1 MKKTFIRLD
10 NMEEI
15 HAYSWDLLYGP
26 PVSSEIVSTRHLIKI
41 LGKRAIDESVKKGH
55 VPYLA
60 ISAKWAVRLVDTTT
74 VEARAAQV
82 AYLLLRDR
90 DDTGQV
96 ECLYCQSI
104 LDIDHGRFEVEH
116 ILNRAHGGPSHAS
129 NMALV
134 CPECNRLMGSMSI
147 VEKVKMAIN
156 RRRKWENNLKGRE
169 RSYAT
174 SYLDHL
180 IDGTEEPTAIKY
192 GLSPIRASKIRENID
207 KRWNQILE
215 TVEEGED
222 LSDVFQ
228 VYPTIV
234 KPACENKHNGRW
246 YCVNHRTIFDTQIA
260 KDCHIQHGKHR
271 MLWLCFEHGPEKP

>member
-26 PVSSEIVSTRHLIKI
+26 AIFSTVTVSTRHLVKI

-60 ISAKWAVRLVDTTT
+60 TSTKWAVRLVDATTI
-74 VEARAAQV
+74 EARAAQV

-90 DDTGQV
+90 DDAGNV

-104 LDIDHGRFEVEH
+104 LDVDHGRFEVEH

-134 CPECNRLMGSMSI
+134 CPECNRLMGSMSV
-147 VEKVKMAIN
+147 VEKVRMAIS
-156 RRRKWENNLKGRE
+156 RRR
-169 RSYAT
+169 
-174 SYLDHL
+174 D
-180 IDGTEEPTAIKY
+180 
-192 GLSPIRASKIRENID
+192 SK
-207 KRWNQILE
+207 
-215 TVEEGED
+215 
-222 LSDVFQ
+222 
-228 VYPTIV
+228 
-234 KPACENKHNGRW
+234 
-246 YCVNHRTIFDTQIA
+246 
-260 KDCHIQHGKHR
+260 
-271 MLWLCFEHGPEKP
+271 